1 MLAWMELVACL
12 GIYIVLTHLAMLSA
26 LGTPVIHDIV
36 PLMTNNITAW
46 HLSVWFPIIPLA
58 WRSWKGVSTK
68 WLGQLSRLVL
78 MKAILQFVTV
88 VPAPSGM
95 RDCTTSNVF
104 WLFSC
109 ANMMFSGQV
118 ALTMISL
125 QGVSKRV
132 RVIIV
137 TMQSILLVVAG
148 VHYIS
153 DCLVAVLAVLYVET
167 LDIKE
172 SSLFP
177 NEYSF
182 KKTKDKLCGRSTRQK
197 GLYEMVSRRE
207 RQEDSAS
214 PITTDD
220 VPADEQI

>member
-1 MLAWMELVACL
+1 MELIACL

-109 ANMMFSGQV
+109 ANMMFSGQA
-118 ALTMISL
+118 ALTMLSL
-125 QGVSKRV
+125 QGVSV
-132 RVIIV
+132 RIRSIIV
-137 TMQSILLVVAG
+137 AAQCILLIVAG
-148 VHYIS
+148 VHYTS

-177 NEYSF
+177 NEYSW
-182 KKTKDKLCGRSTRQK
+182 KRVQEKVCGKSTRK
-197 GLYEMVSRRE
+197 REVYEMVSRRE
-207 RQEDSAS
+207 RQEDCAS
-214 PITTDD
+214 PTAFGD
-220 VPADEQI
+220 VSADEQI